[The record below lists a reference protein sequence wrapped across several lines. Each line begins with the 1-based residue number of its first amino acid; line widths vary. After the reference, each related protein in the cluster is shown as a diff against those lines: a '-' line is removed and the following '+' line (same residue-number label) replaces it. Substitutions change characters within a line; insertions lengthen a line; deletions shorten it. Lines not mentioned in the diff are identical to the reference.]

1 MASPQE
7 VQAMQQQLQALQKQ
21 TTALNEGLRRASQ
34 AHEMT
39 QRRLTETETQ
49 LAAARAAQ
57 NRASKP
63 GEESHTPQQCAQT
76 TNIQWKERRVGKVQT
91 HFHSMVKHSLMASD
105 PELLEKYGAAKDPID
120 EVAFTEEEDRLAK
133 AMYTFLMQ
141 YCPEL
146 TMNVIGQGLHRCE
159 WI

>member
-7 VQAMQQQLQALQKQ
+7 VQAMQQQLQALQEQ

-57 NRASKP
+57 TAQANQGRSLIHPSNVPKP
-63 GEESHTPQQCAQT
+63 PTYNGKKEEWE
-76 TNIQWKERRVGKVQT
+76 NVQT
-91 HFHSMVKHSLMASD
+91 HFHSMVKHS
-105 PELLEKYGAAKDPID
+105 P
-120 EVAFTEEEDRLAK
+120 
-133 AMYTFLMQ
+133 
-141 YCPEL
+141 
-146 TMNVIGQGLHRCE
+146 
-159 WI
+159 W

>member
-7 VQAMQQQLQALQKQ
+7 VQAMQQQLQALQEQ

-49 LAAARAAQ
+49 LAAARGST

-76 TNIQWKERRVGKVQT
+76 TNIQWKERRVGKCSNTFSQ
-91 HFHSMVKHSLMASD
+91 HGQAQSMVSILSSWKSMEQLRIELMK
-105 PELLEKYGAAKDPID
+105 LLLPRKKI
-120 EVAFTEEEDRLAK
+120 VWQK
-133 AMYTFLMQ
+133 
-141 YCPEL
+141 
-146 TMNVIGQGLHRCE
+146 RC
-159 WI
+159 IPS